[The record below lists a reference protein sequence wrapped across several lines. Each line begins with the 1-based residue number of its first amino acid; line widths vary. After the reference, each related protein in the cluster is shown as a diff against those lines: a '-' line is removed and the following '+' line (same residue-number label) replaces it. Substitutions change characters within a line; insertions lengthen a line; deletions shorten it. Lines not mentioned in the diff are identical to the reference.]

1 MTGKG
6 RVFTMKTVRF
16 VRFVVPLVSVL
27 IWCQLVSCS
36 NSYRPSSSDR
46 GWSGPPRAIP
56 ADELDD
62 YGPDFTPGSYLQTI
76 NPSSPFF
83 MSFPRI
89 EDQPYKLLPDS
100 TEVKVVSL
108 KGSYAKV
115 EVVRTGEVGYVPTIM
130 LGEKRSPNRGS
141 LTPNSNSNSNSNTN
155 PNPNLTPSTNN
166 EQLTPDIS
174 PELIDPSRPA
184 E

>member
-1 MTGKG
+1 
-6 RVFTMKTVRF
+6 MKTVRF

-83 MSFPRI
+83 MSYPRI

-115 EVVRTGEVGYVPTIM
+115 EVVRSGEVGYVPSIM
-130 LGEKRSPNRGS
+130 LGEKRSSNQVP
-141 LTPNSNSNSNSNTN
+141 LTPNSNSNSNTN
-155 PNPNLTPSTNN
+155 LNPKLTPSTNN

-174 PELIDPSRPA
+174 PELVDPSRPA

>member
-6 RVFTMKTVRF
+6 RVLTMKTVRF
-16 VRFVVPLVSVL
+16 VRFLMPLVSAL
-27 IWCQLVSCS
+27 IWCSLVSC
-36 NSYRPSSSDR
+36 NNDYRPSSGGR

-56 ADELDD
+56 ADELDAF
-62 YGPDFTPGSYLQTI
+62 GPDFTPGNYLQTI

-89 EDQPYKLLPDS
+89 EDQPHKLLPDF

-115 EVVRTGEVGYVPTIM
+115 EVVRSGEVGYVPSIM
-130 LGEKRSPNRGS
+130 LGEKRLPNQVP
-141 LTPNSNSNSNSNTN
+141 LTPTTNDNTN
-155 PNPNLTPSTNN
+155 NK
-166 EQLTPDIS
+166 ELTPDIS
-174 PELIDPSRPA
+174 PELVDPSRPA

>member
-1 MTGKG
+1 MAGKG

-16 VRFVVPLVSVL
+16 VRFLVPLVSAL
-27 IWCQLVSCS
+27 IWCSLVSC
-36 NSYRPSSSDR
+36 NNDYRPSSGGR

-56 ADELDD
+56 ADELDA

-89 EDQPYKLLPDS
+89 EDQPHKLLPDF

-115 EVVRTGEVGYVPTIM
+115 EVVL
-130 LGEKRSPNRGS
+130 LGEKRSSNQVP
-141 LTPNSNSNSNSNTN
+141 LTPTTNDNTN
-155 PNPNLTPSTNN
+155 NK
-166 EQLTPDIS
+166 ELTPDIS
-174 PELIDPSRPA
+174 PELVDPSRPA

>member
-1 MTGKG
+1 
-6 RVFTMKTVRF
+6 MKTVRF

-36 NSYRPSSSDR
+36 NSYQPSSSSDR

-83 MSFPRI
+83 MSYPRI

-115 EVVRTGEVGYVPTIM
+115 EVVRSGEVGYVPSIM
-130 LGEKRSPNRGS
+130 LGEKRSSNEVP
-141 LTPNSNSNSNSNTN
+141 LTPTINDNTN
-155 PNPNLTPSTNN
+155 NKELI
-166 EQLTPDIS
+166 PDIS
-174 PELIDPSRPA
+174 PELVDPSRPA

>member
-1 MTGKG
+1 
-6 RVFTMKTVRF
+6 MKTVRF
-16 VRFVVPLVSVL
+16 VRCVMPLVSVL

-56 ADELDD
+56 ADELDA

-83 MSFPRI
+83 MSYPRI

-115 EVVRTGEVGYVPTIM
+115 EVVLSGEVGYVPSIM
-130 LGEKRSPNRGS
+130 LGEKRSPNEVP
-141 LTPNSNSNSNSNTN
+141 LTPTINDNTN
-155 PNPNLTPSTNN
+155 NK
-166 EQLTPDIS
+166 ELTPDIS
-174 PELIDPSRPA
+174 PELVDPSRPA

>member
-1 MTGKG
+1 
-6 RVFTMKTVRF
+6 MKTVRF

-83 MSFPRI
+83 MSYPRI

-115 EVVRTGEVGYVPTIM
+115 EVVRSGEVGYVPSIM
-130 LGEKRSPNRGS
+130 LGEKRSSNEVP
-141 LTPNSNSNSNSNTN
+141 LTPTINDN
-155 PNPNLTPSTNN
+155 TNN

-174 PELIDPSRPA
+174 PELVDPSRPA

>member
-1 MTGKG
+1 
-6 RVFTMKTVRF
+6 MKTVRF

-27 IWCQLVSCS
+27 IWCQLVSCN

-83 MSFPRI
+83 MSYPRI

-115 EVVRTGEVGYVPTIM
+115 EVVRSGEVGYVPSIM
-130 LGEKRSPNRGS
+130 LGEKRSSNEVP
-141 LTPNSNSNSNSNTN
+141 LTPTINDN
-155 PNPNLTPSTNN
+155 TNN

-174 PELIDPSRPA
+174 PELVDPSRPA